1 MKNVKTLL
9 IFITI
14 SAFMFASQ
22 TRVDALG
29 GAGFWADDYSNI
41 GAFPASINNHQVA
54 WTDGSDFTSVWNAD
68 GTTWG
73 FAGGT
78 GDDMANVW
86 WGNGNMGVN
95 FGLGMTPAKT
105 IADDGMDADAELT
118 WTNMGMSIVNLT
130 DTLPLEVSLESA
142 YPNPFNPTTT
152 LSFVVPSD
160 MNVTLSIY
168 DMRGRLVDELVNDL
182 HKRGNHQV
190 VWNADQY
197 SSGVY
202 MVKLITGSTMQVQK
216 VMLVK

>member
-14 SAFMFASQ
+14 SAFVFASQ

-29 GAGFWADDYSNI
+29 GAGFWTDDYANI

-95 FGLGMTPAKT
+95 FGLGMTPEKT
-105 IADDGMDADAELT
+105 VADHGMAAEAENAINIGFGMPLAGMDFGFT
-118 WTNMGMSIVNLT
+118 YGMGCDMCGGGNVGVNLRRAQNIW
-130 DTLPLEVSLESA
+130 LFE
-142 YPNPFNPTTT
+142 N
-152 LSFVVPSD
+152 
-160 MNVTLSIY
+160 I
-168 DMRGRLVDELVNDL
+168 LVNFGMHL
-182 HKRGNHQV
+182 EE
-190 VWNADQY
+190 QY
-197 SSGVY
+197 Y
-202 MVKLITGSTMQVQK
+202 F
-216 VMLVK
+216 